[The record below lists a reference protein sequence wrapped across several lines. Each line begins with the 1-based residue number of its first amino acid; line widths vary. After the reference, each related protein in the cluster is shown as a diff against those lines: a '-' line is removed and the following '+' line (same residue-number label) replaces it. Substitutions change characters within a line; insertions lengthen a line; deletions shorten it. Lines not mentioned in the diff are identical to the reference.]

1 MDKQQLGEFNFILVG
16 DASGSMS
23 AEDMKNRSRWDYMR
37 ESFLHFS
44 RELNKIDSDGIGVV
58 LFSGKTITAK
68 DNCTPTDVESMF
80 TLTKPGSSTPMAEA
94 LAKALEMAK
103 GSSKKVY
110 IQVWT
115 DGVPDN
121 AKAVED
127 LIRKQA
133 NSQNADE
140 DCTFQFVQVGYD
152 KGATAYLKELDNLVG
167 AKFDIVN
174 VVTIEEAEK
183 FDDIVDLINAGIA
196 G

>member
-1 MDKQQLGEFNFILVG
+1 MDKQQLSEFNFILIG

-23 AEDMKNRSRWDYMR
+23 TADVKGKTRWDYMQ

-44 RELNKIDSDGIGVV
+44 RELNNIDSDGIGLI

-68 DNCTPTDVESMF
+68 DNCAPLDVQNLF
-80 TLTKPGSSTPMAEA
+80 TLTKPGSSTPLAQA
-94 LAKALEMAK
+94 LEKALEMAK
-103 GSSKKVY
+103 TSNKKVY

-115 DGVPDN
+115 DGVPDDE
-121 AKAVED
+121 KAVED
-127 LIRKQA
+127 VIRKQA

-152 KGATAYLKELDNLVG
+152 KGATAYLQKLDNLTG